1 MVRALPWVGLAI
13 RLGAAAIWLVAG
25 TAKLVDLEH
34 FRSQVGAYDILPSSL
49 VAPFAYGLP
58 FLEAGIGLYLALG
71 LFVRPVALLA
81 CGLMIVF
88 IAAQAQ
94 AWARGLSLS
103 CGCFGALAQE
113 HVGLWAIL
121 RDVALGLPTVVLA
134 IWPARLYSADRKLF
148 GLPDAFSVPKP
159 T

>member
-1 MVRALPWVGLAI
+1 M
-13 RLGAAAIWLVAG
+13 
-25 TAKLVDLEH
+25 
-34 FRSQVGAYDILPSSL
+34 
-49 VAPFAYGLP
+49 APFAYGLP

-71 LFVRPVALLA
+71 LFIRPVALLA

-113 HVGLWAIL
+113 HVGFWAIL
-121 RDVALGLPTVVLA
+121 RDASGLPTIVLA

-148 GLPDAFSVPKP
+148 GSQMRSLR
-159 T
+159 